1 MLCYEIIETSMIFSV
16 LSFPHIERETTGGP
30 TTMLLVIDFVAFG
43 LTIICIIIFACMV
56 VYCATRSKKPKTVEA
71 KGDSAYQDYKHSS
84 SGNSTV
90 RLKTIPLFGVIFIP
104 VIWDCYLLSY
114 CKLIQ
119 LIDQSVWCIQINAN
133 LSFSKWIYGQYRRIF
148 GRVVV

>member
-43 LTIICIIIFACMV
+43 LTIICIIIFAGMV
-56 VYCATRSKKPKTVEA
+56 VYCATRSKKPEA
-71 KGDSAYQDYKHSS
+71 KGDSAYQEYKHSS

-104 VIWDCYLLSY
+104 VI
-114 CKLIQ
+114 
-119 LIDQSVWCIQINAN
+119 
-133 LSFSKWIYGQYRRIF
+133 
-148 GRVVV
+148 